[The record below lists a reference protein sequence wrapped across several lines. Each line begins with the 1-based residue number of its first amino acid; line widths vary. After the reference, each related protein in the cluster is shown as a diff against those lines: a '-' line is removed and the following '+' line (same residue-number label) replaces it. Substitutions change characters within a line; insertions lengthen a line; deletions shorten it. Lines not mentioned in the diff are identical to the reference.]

1 MRRKKTKSSRT
12 SSGTK
17 KEVFPH
23 FRFLKYKEGPKGNK
37 RRHPKIILQKEEDT
51 YHYMG
56 MTESPKRGRHT
67 NIQLSRNPKAGDS
80 RPAYVRREYLI
91 RPTQDFLD
99 VRHDYVLSAAD
110 EALILHEA
118 KSLREKKKK

>member
-1 MRRKKTKSSRT
+1 MKV
-12 SSGTK
+12 
-17 KEVFPH
+17 EYPH

-37 RRHPKIILQKEEDT
+37 RRHPKIILRKEEDT

-56 MTESPKRGRHT
+56 MTESPKRGRHR
-67 NIQLSRNPKAGDS
+67 NIPLSQNPKAFDS

-91 RPTQDFLD
+91 RPTQDFLG
-99 VRHDYVLSAAD
+99 VRRDYVLSAAD

-118 KSLREKKKK
+118 EALRKKKKK